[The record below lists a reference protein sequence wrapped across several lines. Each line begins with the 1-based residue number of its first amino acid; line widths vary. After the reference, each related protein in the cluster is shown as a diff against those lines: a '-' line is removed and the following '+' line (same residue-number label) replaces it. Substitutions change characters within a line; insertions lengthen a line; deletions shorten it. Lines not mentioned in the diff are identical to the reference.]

1 MTFTI
6 GYCKIEF
13 MKSSKVQGCGIFKL
27 FAPNLKMMV
36 YALNISFGTVLG
48 VTVYKERPH
57 IVS

>member
-1 MTFTI
+1 
-6 GYCKIEF
+6 